1 MALIL
6 EKHKM
11 PVQDPEVR
19 AHNFEEVAL
28 GYDEE
33 TAVAEAERCLH
44 CKVPQCRKGC
54 PVSIDIPT
62 FIGKIKE
69 RDFDGA
75 IATIKESN
83 ALPAICG
90 RVCPQENQC
99 EKHCILAK
107 RGESVAIG
115 RLERFVADWHNANVQ
130 EAPAKPTPNGH
141 KVAVIGS
148 GPSGLTCAGDLA
160 KKGYDV
166 TVFEALHLAGGVLVY
181 GIPEFRL
188 PKAIVANEVAKL
200 KAQGVTVMT
209 DMVIG
214 MKVDDALKITNA
226 DIAKALDGL
235 PREKMHCSVMG
246 QEALEAAIRQW
257 KGEPA
262 MPRTQEEG
270 KLVCKCFN
278 VTDQTIIRAIRE
290 NHLKTVDDVTAFTKA
305 GGGCGE
311 CRDEIAEILE
321 AELKREGETIEQP
334 VKKPAEE
341 KPAGLSNLQR
351 MQKVMEVIN
360 MIRPQLQADGGD
372 IELVD
377 IKVVSVRLQGSC
389 HGCAASQVTL
399 HQVIEQ
405 ILRQQVEPDIVI
417 EEAQK

>member
-1 MALIL
+1 MWNYS
-6 EKHKM
+6 KK
-11 PVQDPEVR
+11 VQDYFVHPHNAGPLADANAIGEVGSI
-19 AHNFEEVAL
+19 ACGDALKLYLKINDQGVIEKASFE
-28 GYDEE
+28 
-33 TAVAEAERCLH
+33 TF
-44 CKVPQCRKGC
+44 GC
-54 PVSIDIPT
+54 AS
-62 FIGKIKE
+62 
-69 RDFDGA
+69 A
-75 IATIKESN
+75 IASS
-83 ALPAICG
+83 
-90 RVCPQENQC
+90 
-99 EKHCILAK
+99 
-107 RGESVAIG
+107 SV
-115 RLERFVADWHNANVQ
+115 L
-130 EAPAKPTPNGH
+130 
-141 KVAVIGS
+141 
-148 GPSGLTCAGDLA
+148 
-160 KKGYDV
+160 
-166 TVFEALHLAGGVLVY
+166 
-181 GIPEFRL
+181 
-188 PKAIVANEVAKL
+188 
-200 KAQGVTVMT
+200 T

-311 CRDEIAEILE
+311 CRDELAEILE

-377 IKVVSVRLQGSC
+377 INGKVVSVRLQGSC

>member
-1 MALIL
+1 MWNYS
-6 EKHKM
+6 KK
-11 PVQDPEVR
+11 VQDYFVHPHNAGPLADANAIGEVGSI
-19 AHNFEEVAL
+19 ACGDALKLYLKINDQGVIEKASFE
-28 GYDEE
+28 
-33 TAVAEAERCLH
+33 TF
-44 CKVPQCRKGC
+44 GC
-54 PVSIDIPT
+54 AS
-62 FIGKIKE
+62 
-69 RDFDGA
+69 A
-75 IATIKESN
+75 IASS
-83 ALPAICG
+83 
-90 RVCPQENQC
+90 
-99 EKHCILAK
+99 
-107 RGESVAIG
+107 SV
-115 RLERFVADWHNANVQ
+115 L
-130 EAPAKPTPNGH
+130 
-141 KVAVIGS
+141 
-148 GPSGLTCAGDLA
+148 
-160 KKGYDV
+160 
-166 TVFEALHLAGGVLVY
+166 
-181 GIPEFRL
+181 
-188 PKAIVANEVAKL
+188 
-200 KAQGVTVMT
+200 T

-278 VTDQTIIRAIRE
+278 VTDQTIIRAIRK

-377 IKVVSVRLQGSC
+377 INGKVVSVRLQGSC

>member
-1 MALIL
+1 MWNYS
-6 EKHKM
+6 KK
-11 PVQDPEVR
+11 VQDYFVHPHNAGPLADANAIGEVGSI
-19 AHNFEEVAL
+19 ACGDALKLYLKINDQGVIEKASFE
-28 GYDEE
+28 
-33 TAVAEAERCLH
+33 TF
-44 CKVPQCRKGC
+44 GC
-54 PVSIDIPT
+54 AS
-62 FIGKIKE
+62 
-69 RDFDGA
+69 A
-75 IATIKESN
+75 IASS
-83 ALPAICG
+83 
-90 RVCPQENQC
+90 
-99 EKHCILAK
+99 
-107 RGESVAIG
+107 SV
-115 RLERFVADWHNANVQ
+115 L
-130 EAPAKPTPNGH
+130 
-141 KVAVIGS
+141 
-148 GPSGLTCAGDLA
+148 
-160 KKGYDV
+160 
-166 TVFEALHLAGGVLVY
+166 
-181 GIPEFRL
+181 
-188 PKAIVANEVAKL
+188 
-200 KAQGVTVMT
+200 T

-351 MQKVMEVIN
+351 MQKIMEVIN

-377 IKVVSVRLQGSC
+377 INGKVVSVRLQGSC

>member
-1 MALIL
+1 MWNYS
-6 EKHKM
+6 KK
-11 PVQDPEVR
+11 VQDYFVHPHNAGPLADANAIGEVGSI
-19 AHNFEEVAL
+19 ACGDALKLYLKINDQGVIEKASFE
-28 GYDEE
+28 
-33 TAVAEAERCLH
+33 TF
-44 CKVPQCRKGC
+44 GC
-54 PVSIDIPT
+54 AS
-62 FIGKIKE
+62 
-69 RDFDGA
+69 A
-75 IATIKESN
+75 IASS
-83 ALPAICG
+83 
-90 RVCPQENQC
+90 
-99 EKHCILAK
+99 
-107 RGESVAIG
+107 SV
-115 RLERFVADWHNANVQ
+115 L
-130 EAPAKPTPNGH
+130 
-141 KVAVIGS
+141 
-148 GPSGLTCAGDLA
+148 
-160 KKGYDV
+160 
-166 TVFEALHLAGGVLVY
+166 
-181 GIPEFRL
+181 
-188 PKAIVANEVAKL
+188 
-200 KAQGVTVMT
+200 T

-311 CRDEIAEILE
+311 CRDEIAETLE

-377 IKVVSVRLQGSC
+377 INGKVVSVRLQGSC

>member
-1 MALIL
+1 MWNYS
-6 EKHKM
+6 KK
-11 PVQDPEVR
+11 VQDYFVHPHNAGPLADANAIGEVGSI
-19 AHNFEEVAL
+19 ACGDALKLYMKINDQGVIEKASFE
-28 GYDEE
+28 
-33 TAVAEAERCLH
+33 TF
-44 CKVPQCRKGC
+44 GC
-54 PVSIDIPT
+54 AS
-62 FIGKIKE
+62 
-69 RDFDGA
+69 A
-75 IATIKESN
+75 IASS
-83 ALPAICG
+83 
-90 RVCPQENQC
+90 
-99 EKHCILAK
+99 
-107 RGESVAIG
+107 SV
-115 RLERFVADWHNANVQ
+115 L
-130 EAPAKPTPNGH
+130 
-141 KVAVIGS
+141 
-148 GPSGLTCAGDLA
+148 
-160 KKGYDV
+160 
-166 TVFEALHLAGGVLVY
+166 
-181 GIPEFRL
+181 
-188 PKAIVANEVAKL
+188 
-200 KAQGVTVMT
+200 T

-377 IKVVSVRLQGSC
+377 INGKVVSVRLQGSC

>member
-1 MALIL
+1 MWNYS
-6 EKHKM
+6 KK
-11 PVQDPEVR
+11 VQDYFVHPHNAGPLADANAIGEVGSI
-19 AHNFEEVAL
+19 ACGDALKLYLKINDQGVIEKASFE
-28 GYDEE
+28 
-33 TAVAEAERCLH
+33 TF
-44 CKVPQCRKGC
+44 GC
-54 PVSIDIPT
+54 AS
-62 FIGKIKE
+62 
-69 RDFDGA
+69 A
-75 IATIKESN
+75 IASS
-83 ALPAICG
+83 
-90 RVCPQENQC
+90 
-99 EKHCILAK
+99 
-107 RGESVAIG
+107 SV
-115 RLERFVADWHNANVQ
+115 L
-130 EAPAKPTPNGH
+130 
-141 KVAVIGS
+141 
-148 GPSGLTCAGDLA
+148 
-160 KKGYDV
+160 
-166 TVFEALHLAGGVLVY
+166 
-181 GIPEFRL
+181 
-188 PKAIVANEVAKL
+188 
-200 KAQGVTVMT
+200 T

-321 AELKREGETIEQP
+321 AELKRESETVEQP

-341 KPAGLSNLQR
+341 KTAGLSNLQR

-377 IKVVSVRLQGSC
+377 INGKVVSVRLQGSC

>member
-1 MALIL
+1 MWNYS
-6 EKHKM
+6 KK
-11 PVQDPEVR
+11 VQDYFVHP
-19 AHNFEEVAL
+19 HNA
-28 GYDEE
+28 G
-33 TAVAEAERCLH
+33 
-44 CKVPQCRKGC
+44 P
-54 PVSIDIPT
+54 
-62 FIGKIKE
+62 
-69 RDFDGA
+69 
-75 IATIKESN
+75 
-83 ALPAICG
+83 
-90 RVCPQENQC
+90 
-99 EKHCILAK
+99 LADAN
-107 RGESVAIG
+107 AIG
-115 RLERFVADWHNANVQ
+115 EV
-130 EAPAKPTPNGH
+130 
-141 KVAVIGS
+141 GS
-148 GPSGLTCAGDLA
+148 IACG
-160 KKGYDV
+160 
-166 TVFEALHLAGGVLVY
+166 
-181 GIPEFRL
+181 
-188 PKAIVANEVAKL
+188 
-200 KAQGVTVMT
+200 
-209 DMVIG
+209 
-214 MKVDDALKITNA
+214 DALKLYLKINDQGVIEKASFETFGCA
-226 DIAKALDGL
+226 SAIASSSLVTELIKGKTLEEAEQLKNTAIAEELEL
-235 PREKMHCSVMG
+235 PPVKIHCSVMG

-278 VTDQTIIRAIRE
+278 VTDQTIIRAIRA

-377 IKVVSVRLQGSC
+377 INGKVVSVRLQGSC

>member
-1 MALIL
+1 MWNYS
-6 EKHKM
+6 KK
-11 PVQDPEVR
+11 VQDYFVHPHTAGPLADANAIGEVGSI
-19 AHNFEEVAL
+19 ACGDALKLYLKINDQGVIEKASFE
-28 GYDEE
+28 
-33 TAVAEAERCLH
+33 TF
-44 CKVPQCRKGC
+44 GC
-54 PVSIDIPT
+54 AS
-62 FIGKIKE
+62 
-69 RDFDGA
+69 A
-75 IATIKESN
+75 IASS
-83 ALPAICG
+83 
-90 RVCPQENQC
+90 
-99 EKHCILAK
+99 
-107 RGESVAIG
+107 SV
-115 RLERFVADWHNANVQ
+115 L
-130 EAPAKPTPNGH
+130 
-141 KVAVIGS
+141 
-148 GPSGLTCAGDLA
+148 
-160 KKGYDV
+160 
-166 TVFEALHLAGGVLVY
+166 
-181 GIPEFRL
+181 
-188 PKAIVANEVAKL
+188 
-200 KAQGVTVMT
+200 T

-377 IKVVSVRLQGSC
+377 INGKVVSVRLQGSC

-399 HQVIEQ
+399 HQVIEK
-405 ILRQQVEPDIVI
+405 ILRQQIEPDIVI

>member
-1 MALIL
+1 MWNYS
-6 EKHKM
+6 KK
-11 PVQDPEVR
+11 VQDYFVHPHNAEPLADANAIGEVGSI
-19 AHNFEEVAL
+19 ACGDALKLYLKINDQGVIEKASFE
-28 GYDEE
+28 
-33 TAVAEAERCLH
+33 TF
-44 CKVPQCRKGC
+44 GC
-54 PVSIDIPT
+54 AS
-62 FIGKIKE
+62 
-69 RDFDGA
+69 A
-75 IATIKESN
+75 IASS
-83 ALPAICG
+83 
-90 RVCPQENQC
+90 
-99 EKHCILAK
+99 
-107 RGESVAIG
+107 SV
-115 RLERFVADWHNANVQ
+115 L
-130 EAPAKPTPNGH
+130 
-141 KVAVIGS
+141 
-148 GPSGLTCAGDLA
+148 
-160 KKGYDV
+160 
-166 TVFEALHLAGGVLVY
+166 
-181 GIPEFRL
+181 
-188 PKAIVANEVAKL
+188 
-200 KAQGVTVMT
+200 T

-246 QEALEAAIRQW
+246 QEALEAAGRQW

-377 IKVVSVRLQGSC
+377 INGKVVSVRLQGSC